1 MKRLTY
7 MRKDSKK
14 HTPIYTIDLHGYD
27 VHFAWMRLKDQLDE
41 AKQREYKDVRV
52 IYGHGQMKL
61 EIEKW
66 LEALPVRR
74 VKLSDDKGSLTAR
87 LL

>member
-1 MKRLTY
+1 MVMEY
-7 MRKDSKK
+7 ISW
-14 HTPIYTIDLHGYD
+14 I
-27 VHFAWMRLKDQLDE
+27 RLKDQLE
-41 AKQREYKDVRV
+41 LAKQQGCKDVRV

-74 VKLSDDKGSLTAR
+74 VKFSNDKGSLTAR